1 MIRSGGGGTVYGMN
15 RTIVYLPDSLQG
27 EVERE
32 ALLRSCSEAEFIRQ
46 AIQKAVARPKPRPGI
61 ISGGDLW
68 ASHVDEYM
76 EGFGER

>member
-1 MIRSGGGGTVYGMN
+1 MIRSAGAGTVYGMKK
-15 RTIVYLPDSLQG
+15 TIVYLPDFLQR

-32 ALLRSCSEAEFIRQ
+32 AILRSCSEAEFIRQ

-61 ISGGDLW
+61 ICGDDLW